1 MPDTDRTPPLPLAHP
16 RERFRDRYVAASGL
30 ISLREIPQSA
40 QISLRGDARD
50 PAFCRAVQS
59 VLSLEIPATPNTT
72 SSAPSRI
79 TVLWLGPD
87 EWLIVGEAGLQQ
99 RMITQLNDALGSLR
113 SSVIDVSDARTIF
126 EISGT
131 RSRELLA
138 KGCSLDLHPRAF
150 HPGTCA
156 QTNLAHANVI
166 IQLLDRKPTWL
177 LYVRISF
184 ADYLVSWL
192 FDAMTRFCVSNSS
205 SYEAEQVLEEE
216 PRPR

>member
-1 MPDTDRTPPLPLAHP
+1 MPDTNRTPAPPLAHP
-16 RERFRDRYVAASGL
+16 REQFRDRGVAASGL

-40 QISLRGDARD
+40 QISLRGDARN
-50 PAFCRAVQS
+50 PAFCRAVRS
-59 VLSLEIPATPNTT
+59 VLGLEIPVTSNTT

-87 EWLIVGEAGLQQ
+87 EWLIVGEAGVQQ
-99 RMITQLNDALGSLR
+99 RIITQLNDALGSLR
-113 SSVIDVSDARTIF
+113 SSVIDVSDACTIF

-138 KGCSLDLHPRAF
+138 TGCSLDLHPRAF
-150 HPGTCA
+150 QPGTCA
-156 QTNLAHANVI
+156 QTNLARANVI

-184 ADYLVSWL
+184 ANYLASWL
-192 FDAMTRFCVSNSS
+192 FDAIIRFCVSNSS
-205 SYEAEQVLEEE
+205 NYEAAQDLQDA
-216 PRPR
+216 